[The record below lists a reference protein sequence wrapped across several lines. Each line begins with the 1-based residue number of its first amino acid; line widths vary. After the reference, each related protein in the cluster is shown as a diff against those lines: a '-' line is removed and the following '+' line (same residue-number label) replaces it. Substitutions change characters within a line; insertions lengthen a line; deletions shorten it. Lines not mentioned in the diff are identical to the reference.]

1 MANIY
6 NLTTS
11 NIAVVEGQLKAIY
24 TCPSDKNH
32 TRISLYGMSRDVGSK
47 FDLYIKKGTN
57 PGNADLL
64 VNDYKT
70 NELTLVNIVVGT
82 GETVYFRAVKGS
94 FNLRMEGFEEKNAK
108 VKRAGKLTSLIP
120 PANTNTLLYQA
131 PTTDVRY
138 TLCDVNISNLDT
150 VVDDIEIYISRQDTP
165 SSSELVVKTTVT
177 AIDKDTPFYVVES
190 LRLAAGEKIFVK
202 ANNSNSINFLVNG
215 VEVM

>member
-11 NIAVVEGQLKAIY
+11 NIAVAEGQLTAIY

-32 TRISLYGMSRDVGSK
+32 TRLSLYGMSRDVDRR
-47 FDLYIKKGTN
+47 FDLYIKQGTN

-70 NELTLVNIVVGT
+70 NELRLENIVVGT
-82 GETVYFRAVKGS
+82 GQTVYFRAVKGS
-94 FNLRMEGFEEKNAK
+94 FNLRMEGFEENNAK
-108 VKRAGKLTSLIP
+108 VKRAGKLASLIP
-120 PANTNTLLYQA
+120 PANTYTLLYQA

-138 TLCDVNISNLDT
+138 TLCDVNISNLDSLD
-150 VVDDIEIYISRQDTP
+150 DDIEIYISRQDTP
-165 SSSELVVKTTVT
+165 SSSELVVEATVT
-177 AIDKDTPFYVVES
+177 AIYKDTPFFVVES

-202 ANNSNSINFLVNG
+202 ANNSDSINFLVNG

>member
-11 NIAVVEGQLKAIY
+11 NITVDEGQLKAIY
-24 TCPSDKNH
+24 TCPPDKNH
-32 TRISLYGMSRDVGSK
+32 TRISLNGMSLDVDSR
-47 FDLYIKKGTN
+47 FDLYIKQGTN

-70 NELTLVNIVVGT
+70 DELRLVNIIVGT
-82 GETVYFRAVKGS
+82 GQTVYFRAVKGS
-94 FNLRMEGFEEKNAK
+94 FNLRMDGFEENNAK

-150 VVDDIEIYISRQDTP
+150 VDDDIEIYISRQDTP
-165 SSSELVVKTTVT
+165 SSSELVVKATVT
-177 AIDKDTPFYVVES
+177 AIGTDTPFYVMES

-202 ANNSNSINFLVNG
+202 ANNSNSINFLING